1 MTALNDPRLRLLL
14 VHDCTLHREGLATRF
29 AVDGADVRM
38 AWDLPSLCAE
48 LARGLPD
55 VILLNMGTRNS
66 SELLRKS
73 VQAGT
78 NARVIVL
85 GVSEDDES
93 VIVSCAEA
101 GVSGYHL
108 RSESLEELRTL
119 ILRVADGES
128 VCSPRVSG
136 VLLRRLSDLASQ
148 GQTVGPDL
156 ILTAREEQILQ
167 MLEMGLSNREIAL
180 RLCIAVHTVK
190 NHVHSVLTKLG
201 VRSRAEAA
209 SWARN
214 SSSVSPATAGLG
226 GPLRATGVR
235 DAGLIASHATQTDR
249 YSFSAGV
256 WLVGSDPLDDRA
268 G

>member
-1 MTALNDPRLRLLL
+1 MATLNAPRLRLII
-14 VHDCTLHREGLATRF
+14 VDDCTVHREGLAARL
-29 AVDGADVRM
+29 AADGADARV
-38 AWDLPSLCAE
+38 AWDLHSLCAE

-66 SELLRKS
+66 SELLRAT
-73 VQAGT
+73 VEVGAD
-78 NARVIVL
+78 ARVIAL

-108 RSESLEELRTL
+108 RSESLDDLRTL

-128 VCSPRVSG
+128 ICTPRVSG
-136 VLLRRLSDLASQ
+136 VLLRRLSALASE
-148 GQTVGPDL
+148 GHVVGADL
-156 ILTAREEQILQ
+156 TLTAREEQILQ

-209 SWARN
+209 AWSRN
-214 SSSVSPATAGLG
+214 SRSAGPATACLG
-226 GPLRATGVR
+226 GPLRAAGGR
-235 DAGLIASHATQTDR
+235 DDGLVAPAAG
-249 YSFSAGV
+249 
-256 WLVGSDPLDDRA
+256 
-268 G
+268 